1 MVSKMKIKILEDAKI
16 IMSNRDSRH
25 AYFAWPTVARLKNG
39 RIAVVASGYRLYHLC
54 PFGKVAMTVSED
66 EGKTFSPLQTI
77 IDTPLDDRDAGICPF
92 GESGVIVTS
101 FNNTT
106 DTQRKWVRTTY
117 MDRKTEAEMKYIEAY
132 LDNVSA
138 EKEKKYLGSTYKVSY
153 DNGVTFGD
161 VMHTVV
167 NCPHGPI
174 ELSDGSM
181 LYVGTDSTGN
191 DKPRGYNGI
200 TVAKLTPGTKGEII
214 GRIDIIPEGDSWEPH
229 VVELPDGKLICHIR
243 VQRYQNGQELLFST
257 YQSESYDGGY
267 TWSKP
272 HKILSDHGGAP
283 AHLMYHSSGAVIS
296 VYGYRQAPYAI
307 KAMISYDGGETWDID
322 NVLYEQ
328 PHSADIGYPASVELK
343 DGSLMTVFYAKEHE
357 MSPAE
362 IYSIKWNFEK

>member
-1 MVSKMKIKILEDAKI
+1 MKIKILEDAKI

-39 RIAVVASGYRLYHLC
+39 KIAVTASGYRLYHLC

-66 EGKTFSPLQTI
+66 EGKTFSPLQTV

-138 EKEKKYLGSTYKVSY
+138 EQEKKYLGSTYKVSY

-174 ELSDGSM
+174 ELSDGSI
-181 LYVGTDSTGN
+181 LYVGTDSAG
-191 DKPRGYNGI
+191 DGVPRQYAGI
-200 TVAKLTPGTKGEII
+200 CVAKMTPGSKGEII
-214 GRIDIIPEGDSWEPH
+214 GKIDVIPEGASWEPH

-243 VQRYQNGQELLFST
+243 VQCYRSGEEILFTT
-257 YQSESYDGGY
+257 YQSESHDGGY

-357 MSPAE
+357 LSPAE

>member
-1 MVSKMKIKILEDAKI
+1 MKINITENAKV

-25 AYFAWPTVARLKNG
+25 NYFAWPTVARLKNG
-39 RIAVVASGYRLYHLC
+39 KIAVTTSGYRLYHIC
-54 PFGKVAMTVSED
+54 PFGKAVMITSED

-101 FNNTT
+101 FNNTR
-106 DTQRKWVRTTY
+106 QMQKNWARSVY
-117 MDRKTEAEMKYIEAY
+117 MDRKTEEEIKYIESY
-132 LDNVSA
+132 IDNVTDEQEA
-138 EKEKKYLGSTYKVSY
+138 KYLGSTYKVSY
-153 DNGVTFGD
+153 DNGVTFGE
-161 VMHTVV
+161 VMRTVV

-174 ELSDGSM
+174 ELSDGSI

-229 VVELPDGKLICHIR
+229 AVQLPDGTILCHIR
-243 VQRYQNGQELLFST
+243 VQRYRSGEELLFST
-257 YQSESYDGGY
+257 YQSESHDGGY
-267 TWSKP
+267 TWTPP
-272 HKILSDHGGAP
+272 HKLLSDHGGAP
-283 AHLMYHSSGAVIS
+283 AYLMLHSSGAVIS
-296 VYGYRQAPYAI
+296 VYGYRQYPYAI
-307 KAMISYDGGETWDID
+307 KAMISFDGGKTWDID
-322 NVLYEQ
+322 HVLYEQ
-328 PHSADIGYPASVELK
+328 PHSADIGYPATVELK

-362 IYSIKWNFEK
+362 IYSVKWNFEK